1 VQGEDLTLHDAE
13 IQPIPF
19 REPSSPR
26 RPPWLRRLAGL
37 ALLVLLGA
45 SAALAWFVFTAEQ
58 VSLQIEPTPDR
69 MTFRGAWLAPKIG
82 ESYLLQKGKYTLKAD
97 KAGYHTLEEIIQVT
111 GEGDQSL
118 RYTMRKLPGRLSVTV
133 HGLDN
138 PEHLVTGARVYLDG
152 RFIGENPVALA
163 EVEPGSYTL
172 AVVAPEYRRF
182 EEPLDVEGMGI
193 ARTLDVTLVPAWAH
207 VTVDSVPRGADIHV
221 DGSPAGSTPS
231 TLRLTEGEH
240 RLRISSDSFKPWE
253 TTVTVKG
260 NEPHTLDAVRLEPA
274 DGILAVRTDPEGA
287 TVILGTAYIGR
298 TPLEISL
305 APGKSHGLKISKPG
319 YREKTH
325 EGLVSAGKRQEVFLT
340 LVPQKGRIYLDVS
353 PEDATLLINGKAQ
366 GIPPKHLDLIAVEHD
381 IEFRKPGYESFSTR
395 MTPRSG
401 FPQQLRVVMKK
412 SVSVAKGQAETI
424 EPLEGC
430 ALRLIR
436 PGTYAMGSSRRQQ
449 GRRSNETLRTIALKR
464 PFYMGTT
471 EVTNKQFRAFLAGHD
486 SGSFKG
492 RALSRDDQPVVR
504 VTWEQAALFCNWL
517 SARESLPPV
526 YVKKGDRLEAAE
538 GLGTGY
544 RLPTEAE
551 WEYCARFQ
559 AKGTLEKY
567 PWGENFPPEEKAV
580 NIADA
585 SSRGLLSQYLE
596 AYNDGYPVSA
606 PVGSFQPNGLGIH
619 DLGGNVAEWCHDY
632 YSIYSYKAETVYQDP
647 PGPREGKHRVVRGSS
662 WKHAGISA
670 LRVAYRDY
678 SHGHREDLGFR
689 ICRYAEEE
697 ASK

>member
-1 VQGEDLTLHDAE
+1 MHDAE
-13 IQPIPF
+13 IHPIPF

-26 RPPWLRRLAGL
+26 RPPWLRRVAGL
-37 ALLVLLGA
+37 ALLVLLGI
-45 SAALAWFVFTAEQ
+45 SAALAWIVFTAEQ

-69 MTFRGAWLAPKIG
+69 ITLRGTWLTPKIG
-82 ESYLLQKGKYTLKAD
+82 ESYLLQRGEYILKAD

-111 GEGDQSL
+111 GEGDRPL
-118 RYTMRKLPGRLSVTV
+118 RFTMRKLPGRLSIAA
-133 HGLDN
+133 HGLDK
-138 PEHLVTGARVYLDG
+138 PEQPVTGARVFLDD
-152 RFIGENPVALA
+152 RFIGENPVTLA

-172 AVVAPEYRRF
+172 TVVAPEYRRF
-182 EEPLDVEGMGI
+182 EETLDVEGMGI

-207 VTVDSVPRGADIHV
+207 VTIDSVPRGAGIHV
-221 DGSPAGSTPS
+221 DGTPAGSTPS

-240 RLRISSDSFKPWE
+240 RLRIALESFKPWA
-253 TTVTVKG
+253 TTLTVKG
-260 NEPHTLDAVRLEPA
+260 NEPQTLDAVRLEPA

-287 TVILGTAYIGR
+287 TVILGTTYAGR

-305 APGKSHGLKISKPG
+305 PPGKSHVLKISKPG
-319 YREKTH
+319 YQEKAH
-325 EGLVSAGKRQEVFLT
+325 EVAISPGKRQEVLLT
-340 LVPQKGRIYLDVS
+340 LVPQKGRIYLDVA
-353 PEDATLLINGKAQ
+353 PEDATLFINGKAQ
-366 GIPPKHLDLIAVEHD
+366 GIPPKHLDLVAVPHD
-381 IEFRKPGYESFSTR
+381 IEFRKQGYESFSTR

-401 FPQQLRVVMKK
+401 FPQQLKVVMEK
-412 SVSVAKGQAETI
+412 SASKERGQAETI

-436 PGTYAMGSSRRQQ
+436 PGTYTMGSSRRQQ

-464 PFYMGTT
+464 PFYMGTM

-486 SGSFKG
+486 SGMFKG
-492 RALSRDDQPVVR
+492 QALSRDDQPVVR

-526 YVKKGDRLEAAE
+526 YVKKADRLEAAE
-538 GLGTGY
+538 VLGTGY

-551 WEYCARFQ
+551 WEYCARFH
-559 AKGTLEKY
+559 AKGDLGKY
-567 PWGENFPPEEKAV
+567 PWGESFPPEEKTV

-585 SSRGLLSQYLE
+585 SAKNLLSLYLE
-596 AYNDGYPVSA
+596 AYNDNYPVSA
-606 PVGSFQPNGLGIH
+606 PSGSFKPNGLGIH
-619 DLGGNVAEWCHDY
+619 DLAGNVAELCHDY
-632 YSIYSYKAETVYQDP
+632 YSIYSYKPEEAYQDP
-647 PGPREGKHRVVRGSS
+647 LGPREGKHRVVRGSS

-678 SHGHREDLGFR
+678 SSGSREDLGFR

-697 ASK
+697 ATK